1 MRELSDRE
9 NALVAFGREHDINLC
24 TSSPLPF
31 FIHCNDE
38 NGRKRPHYKLPADDR
53 ELREFARDIGRECCH
68 PKDGTLPDDARPR
81 LFRRGMSPVFVNA
94 ETKRLEAMS
103 AELFRTWAG
112 QFVACYCLRYR
123 GAYNEGVIRTMN
135 LDTARGVLASHE
147 FLDQAAQIERLNDTL
162 LPAIK
167 TDGQIELLR
176 PGYFA
181 DRRIFTFYD
190 GLQLDEKMSL
200 DEAKHV
206 IDGLLRYFPFSSSR
220 SKAVTIAGMLTMF
233 CVAMLPKR
241 ALRPGFIFNAN
252 LPGAGKTLL
261 AKMLH
266 YSGRR

>member
-9 NALVAFGREHDINLC
+9 NALVAFGREHDINLS

-81 LFRRGMSPVFVNA
+81 LFWRGMSPVFVNA

-147 FLDQAAQIERLNDTL
+147 FLDQAAQIERLTTHCCPL
-162 LPAIK
+162 SRQ
-167 TDGQIELLR
+167 TDKSSCSDLVTSQIDASSLSTTGCNLTKR
-176 PGYFA
+176 CRSM
-181 DRRIFTFYD
+181 RRST
-190 GLQLDEKMSL
+190 
-200 DEAKHV
+200 
-206 IDGLLRYFPFSSSR
+206 
-220 SKAVTIAGMLTMF
+220 
-233 CVAMLPKR
+233 
-241 ALRPGFIFNAN
+241 
-252 LPGAGKTLL
+252 
-261 AKMLH
+261 
-266 YSGRR
+266 